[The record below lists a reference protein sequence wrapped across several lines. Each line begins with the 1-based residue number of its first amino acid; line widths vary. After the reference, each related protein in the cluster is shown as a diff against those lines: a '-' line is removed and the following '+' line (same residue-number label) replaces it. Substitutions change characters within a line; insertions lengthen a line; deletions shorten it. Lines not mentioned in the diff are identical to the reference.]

1 MNAAKEGT
9 ENMTTTHGRTE
20 TYGSHFIFGKIIIIF
35 TGTIISVTLI
45 IVILR
50 EFYKYRRFIGLYQE
64 NNPTV
69 VIYANEAQ
77 I

>member
-1 MNAAKEGT
+1 MIATKEWT
-9 ENMTTTHGRTE
+9 ENMTHTHGRTE
-20 TYGSHFIFGKIIIIF
+20 TYGSHFISGKNIIIF
-35 TGTIISVTLI
+35 SGSIISVTLI

-64 NNPTV
+64 NNHTV

>member
-1 MNAAKEGT
+1 MQ
-9 ENMTTTHGRTE
+9 THGRTE

-45 IVILR
+45 LVILR